1 MSTAA
6 DPTPRGPASTGTSTP
21 SAARDAIVTGEAVHL
36 DLRPASFATR
46 LLSYLIDGA
55 VMLAV
60 CIGSTVGIIALA
72 ARTGLDSGFVQAA
85 LVLASA
91 LAFLGYPVLTEVL
104 MSGRSLGR
112 LATGT
117 RVVREDGGPVH
128 ARQSLLRA
136 LMGMLEIW
144 STSGAVALVTALIDR
159 RSRRLGDMLAGTMVI
174 QERMRAPR
182 PVRERMPE
190 ELRGWA
196 AGADVGRLPL
206 PLLQDV
212 RSFLPRAHALNA
224 ESRREIARDLLQRT
238 MPSVTPAPPPGTDPE
253 TFLRAVLAERSRR
266 DEEKLRAAAE
276 RERELAADVRAV
288 PFSQ

>member
-6 DPTPRGPASTGTSTP
+6 GPTSASAP
-21 SAARDAIVTGEAVHL
+21 SAMRDAIVTGEAVHL

-55 VMLAV
+55 VMLALS
-60 CIGSTVGIIALA
+60 IGATVGMVALA
-72 ARTGLDSGFVQAA
+72 SRTGLDAGFVQAA
-85 LVLASA
+85 LVLVSV
-91 LAFLGYPVLTEVL
+91 LAFLGYPVLTELL
-104 MSGRSLGR
+104 MGGRSLGR

-144 STSGAVALVTALIDR
+144 STTGAIALVTALVDR

-182 PVRERMPE
+182 PVRETVPE
-190 ELRGWA
+190 ELQAWA
-196 AGADVGRLPL
+196 TGADVGRLPL

-212 RSFLPRAHALNA
+212 RSFLPRAHSLNP

-253 TFLRAVLAERSRR
+253 MFLRAVLAERSRR
-266 DEEKLRAAAE
+266 DEEKLRAAAT

-288 PFSQ
+288 PFAQ

>member
-6 DPTPRGPASTGTSTP
+6 DPTGASAP
-21 SAARDAIVTGEAVHL
+21 SAMRDAIVTGEAVHL

-55 VMLAV
+55 VMLALS
-60 CIGSTVGIIALA
+60 IGATVGMVALA
-72 ARTGLDSGFVQAA
+72 SRTGLDAGFVQAA
-85 LVLASA
+85 LVLVSV
-91 LAFLGYPVLTEVL
+91 LAFLGYPVLTELL
-104 MSGRSLGR
+104 MGGRSLGR

-144 STSGAVALVTALIDR
+144 STTGAIALVTALVDR

-182 PVRERMPE
+182 PVRESMPE
-190 ELRGWA
+190 ELQAWA
-196 AGADVGRLPL
+196 TGADVGRLPL

-212 RSFLPRAHALNA
+212 RSFLPRAHSLNP

-253 TFLRAVLAERSRR
+253 MFLRAVLAERSRR
-266 DEEKLRAAAE
+266 DEEKLRAAAT

-288 PFSQ
+288 PFAQ

>member
-1 MSTAA
+1 MSMAA
-6 DPTPRGPASTGTSTP
+6 GPTSGSAP
-21 SAARDAIVTGEAVHL
+21 SAMRDAIVTGEAVHL

-46 LLSYLIDGA
+46 LLSYLVDGA
-55 VMLAV
+55 VMLALS
-60 CIGSTVGIIALA
+60 IGSTVGVVALA
-72 ARTGLDSGFVQAA
+72 SRTGLDAGFVQAA
-85 LVLASA
+85 MVLVSV
-91 LAFLGYPVLTEVL
+91 LAFLGYPVLTELL
-104 MSGRSLGR
+104 MGGRSLGR

-144 STSGAVALVTALIDR
+144 STTGAIALVTALVDR

-190 ELRGWA
+190 ELQAWA

-212 RSFLPRAHALNA
+212 RSFLPRAHSLNP

-238 MPSVTPAPPPGTDPE
+238 MSSVTPAPPPGTDPE
-253 TFLRAVLAERSRR
+253 MFLRAVLAERSRR

-288 PFSQ
+288 PFAQ

>member
-6 DPTPRGPASTGTSTP
+6 GPTSASAP
-21 SAARDAIVTGEAVHL
+21 SAMRDAIVTGEAVHL

-55 VMLAV
+55 VMLALS
-60 CIGSTVGIIALA
+60 IGATVGMVALA
-72 ARTGLDSGFVQAA
+72 SRTGLDAGFVQAA
-85 LVLASA
+85 LVLVSV
-91 LAFLGYPVLTEVL
+91 LAFLGYPVLTELL
-104 MSGRSLGR
+104 MGGRSLGR

-144 STSGAVALVTALIDR
+144 STTGAIALVTALVDR

-182 PVRERMPE
+182 PVRETVPE
-190 ELRGWA
+190 ELQAWA
-196 AGADVGRLPL
+196 TGADVGRLPL

-212 RSFLPRAHALNA
+212 RSFLPRARSLNP

-253 TFLRAVLAERSRR
+253 MFLRAVLAERSRR
-266 DEEKLRAAAE
+266 DEEKLRAAAM

-288 PFSQ
+288 PFAQ

>member
-1 MSTAA
+1 MSMAA
-6 DPTPRGPASTGTSTP
+6 GPTSGSAP
-21 SAARDAIVTGEAVHL
+21 SARRDAIVTGEAVHL

-46 LLSYLIDGA
+46 LLSYLVDGA
-55 VMLAV
+55 VMLALS
-60 CIGSTVGIIALA
+60 IGSTVGVVALA
-72 ARTGLDSGFVQAA
+72 SRTGLDAGFVQAA
-85 LVLASA
+85 MVLVSV
-91 LAFLGYPVLTEVL
+91 LAFLGYPVLTELL
-104 MSGRSLGR
+104 MGGRSLGR

-144 STSGAVALVTALIDR
+144 STTGAIALVTALVDR

-190 ELRGWA
+190 ELQAWA

-212 RSFLPRAHALNA
+212 RSFLPRAHSLNP

-238 MPSVTPAPPPGTDPE
+238 MSSVTPAPPPGTDPE
-253 TFLRAVLAERSRR
+253 MFLRAVLAERSRR

-288 PFSQ
+288 PFAQ

>member
-6 DPTPRGPASTGTSTP
+6 GPTSTGASAP
-21 SAARDAIVTGEAVHL
+21 SASRDAIVTGEAVHL

-55 VMLAV
+55 VMLALSV
-60 CIGSTVGIIALA
+60 GAIVGIVALA
-72 ARTGLDSGFVQAA
+72 SRTGLDDGFVQAA
-85 LVLASA
+85 LVLASV

-104 MSGRSLGR
+104 MAGRSLGR

-128 ARQSLLRA
+128 ARQSLLRV

-144 STSGAVALVTALIDR
+144 STSGAIALVAALVDR
-159 RSRRLGDMLAGTMVI
+159 RSRRLGDMLAGTMVV

-190 ELRGWA
+190 ELRAWA

-212 RSFLPRAHALNA
+212 RSFLPRAHALNP

-266 DEEKLRAAAE
+266 DEEKLRAAAQ
-276 RERELAADVRAV
+276 RERELAADARAV
-288 PFSQ
+288 PFAQ

>member
-6 DPTPRGPASTGTSTP
+6 DPTSASAP
-21 SAARDAIVTGEAVHL
+21 SAMRDAIVTGEAVHL

-55 VMLAV
+55 VMLALS
-60 CIGSTVGIIALA
+60 IGATVGMVALA
-72 ARTGLDSGFVQAA
+72 SRTGLDAGFVQAA
-85 LVLASA
+85 LVLVSV
-91 LAFLGYPVLTEVL
+91 LAFLGYPVLTELL
-104 MSGRSLGR
+104 MGGRSLGR

-144 STSGAVALVTALIDR
+144 STTGAIALVTALVDR

-182 PVRERMPE
+182 PVRETVPE
-190 ELRGWA
+190 ELQAWA
-196 AGADVGRLPL
+196 TGADVGRLPL

-212 RSFLPRAHALNA
+212 RSFLPRAHSLNP

-253 TFLRAVLAERSRR
+253 MFLRAVLAERSRR
-266 DEEKLRAAAE
+266 DEEKLRAAAM

-288 PFSQ
+288 PFAQ